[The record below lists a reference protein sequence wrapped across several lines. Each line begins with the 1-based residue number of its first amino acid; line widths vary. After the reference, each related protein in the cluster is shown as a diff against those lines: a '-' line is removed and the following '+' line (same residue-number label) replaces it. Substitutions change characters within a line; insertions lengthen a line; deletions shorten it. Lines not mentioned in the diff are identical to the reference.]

1 MTDLITELSCVW
13 LWGRKMCTCVCVC
26 VSERRVPCLPFTCEL
41 KLSVHTYLLLTALV
55 CDCLPDGGWLVGV
68 SLV

>member
-1 MTDLITELSCVW
+1 MAMGS
-13 LWGRKMCTCVCVC
+13 GRCARVCVCVC